1 MTRRIKSPAHSVK
14 GMRPERR
21 TKHLG
26 VLTVGWLVFQAM
38 PQGLRAGENVPHA
51 PFAQWA
57 DVPERG
63 QFVAGVSYQ
72 ESEAYHIWAG
82 NTYHNVTV
90 KAGGESYGID
100 STQGYLTFQYGI
112 TERWAAD
119 MSIGYGTVGWRYFA
133 NGAPS
138 GTVQSTS
145 GLLDTSLGVRYQ
157 ILKEGPGQSAW
168 VPTLTFRAG
177 GVLPGTYSKSFA
189 FPPGDRSVAIEPELL
204 LRKHFGWT
212 GLGFYADGLF
222 RWNKTSHNDH
232 YILSAGFFQ
241 QIKNWEV
248 QAGYRRLGT
257 VTGENIVLNPD
268 NSVYYPREVRENNH
282 AIEAGF
288 NYTTTKQRIQMGFH
302 TRTVVDGVNTDSK
315 FWVGGYAN
323 FPFGLTPKK

>member
-1 MTRRIKSPAHSVK
+1 MATRIASPAHPANS
-14 GMRPERR
+14 GGPERGG
-21 TKHLG
+21 KLLG
-26 VLTVGWLVFQAM
+26 ALAVGWLIFQAL
-38 PQGLRAGENVPHA
+38 PQGLMASENVLHA

-57 DVPERG
+57 DLPERG
-63 QFVAGVSYQ
+63 QFVAGLSYQ

-90 KAGGESYGID
+90 TSARESYGID
-100 STQGYLTFQYGI
+100 ATQGHLTLQYGI
-112 TERWAAD
+112 TELWAVD
-119 MSIGYGTVGWRYFA
+119 LGIGYGTVGWRYFA

-157 ILKEGPGQSAW
+157 IFKEGPGQSPW
-168 VPTLTFRAG
+168 VPTLTFRVS
-177 GVLPGTYSKSFA
+177 GVLPGSYSKDFA
-189 FPPGDRSVAIEPELL
+189 FPPGDRSAAIEPELL

-212 GLGFYADGLF
+212 GLGFYTDGLF

-241 QIKNWEV
+241 QIKNWEL

-257 VTGENIVLNPD
+257 VNGENIVLNPD
-268 NSVYYPREVRENNH
+268 NSLYYPRAVRENSH

-288 NYTTTKQRIQMGFH
+288 NYTTTKRRIQLGFY

-323 FPFGLTPKK
+323 FPFGGARKN

>member
-1 MTRRIKSPAHSVK
+1 MFQRGTRRRAAFA
-14 GMRPERR
+14 
-21 TKHLG
+21 
-26 VLTVGWLVFQAM
+26 VGWFFF
-38 PQGLRAGENVPHA
+38 QGLAEGLMAGENVPHA

-57 DVPERG
+57 EVPEPG
-63 QFVAGVSYQ
+63 QFVVGLVYQ

-100 STQGYLTFQYGI
+100 ATQGYLTGQYGI
-112 TERWAAD
+112 TEKWSAD
-119 MSIGYGTVGWRYFA
+119 ISLGYGTVGWRYFA

-145 GLLDTSLGVRYQ
+145 GLMDTSLGVRYQ
-157 ILKEGPGQSAW
+157 ISKEGQGQAPW

-177 GVLPGTYSKSFA
+177 GVLPGTYSKDFP

-204 LRKHFGWT
+204 LRKHFGWP

-232 YILSAGFFQ
+232 YILSVGFFQ
-241 QIKNWEV
+241 QIKNWEL

-257 VTGENIVLNPD
+257 VSGENIVLNPD
-268 NSVYYPREVRENNH
+268 KSVYYPREVRENSH

-288 NYTTTKQRIQMGFH
+288 NYTTTKSHIQMGFYS
-302 TRTVVDGVNTDSK
+302 RTVVDGVNTDAK

-323 FPFGLTPKK
+323 FPFGHKRKN